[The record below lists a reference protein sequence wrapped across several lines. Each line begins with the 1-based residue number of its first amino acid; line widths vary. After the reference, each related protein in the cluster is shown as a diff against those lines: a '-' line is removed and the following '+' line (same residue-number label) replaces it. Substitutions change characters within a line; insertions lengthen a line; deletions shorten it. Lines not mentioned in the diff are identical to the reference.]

1 MRRMAVSHF
10 NLNHVTFPSAM
21 SSTHRG
27 RLQNPEDPTIDLP
40 ATLSFDGKHVQ
51 IRSGDEMFGQ
61 WPLKDFTAE
70 REEANRF
77 SLVIGGEQWTFV
89 ADDPADFMVSSAEFL
104 RDPPSDGPLKA
115 FFQRLGSAGVTL
127 GAFSLAVTTIL
138 TAFAAGVLVGRY
150 RLEGNAGVAVAVL
163 LVVVV
168 LSLIRIRASQR
179 LSHLPSLTA
188 RTLDRHPAKVARQ
201 VRRREPGDSRARTT
215 AARPRPLLR
224 EREEPDG
231 HPKLAHIDSTVQVD
245 RPTVDTA
252 DAENGDPAGNLPPP
266 SDGPEGEVSPIAP
279 ITEIGPAPDDEPT
292 ESADRENPPSPDIE
306 PTAVDLSSIDG
317 IGPVFQERLADLGI
331 QDVADLAAL
340 DEEDVAVL
348 VEYLGR
354 SGKRLVTQD
363 WVGQARRLIGIE

>member
-1 MRRMAVSHF
+1 
-10 NLNHVTFPSAM
+10 M

-27 RLQNPEDPTIDLP
+27 RLQHPEDPTIDIP

-51 IRSGDEMFGQ
+51 IRSGDQTFGQ

-70 REEANRF
+70 REEANKF
-77 SLVIGGEQWTFV
+77 SLVIGGEQWTFA
-89 ADDPADFMVSSAEFL
+89 ADDPADFMVTSAGFL
-104 RDPPSDGPLKA
+104 KDPPSYGPIKG

-127 GAFSLAVTTIL
+127 GAFSLAVATVL

-168 LSLIRIRASQR
+168 LSVIRVRASQR
-179 LSHLPSLTA
+179 LSPPPSVTA

-201 VRRREPGDSRARTT
+201 VGRRGPGVSRERS
-215 AARPRPLLR
+215 AAAQPRPLLR
-224 EREEPDG
+224 EREEPNG
-231 HPKLAHIDSTVQVD
+231 PPKLAHIDSTVQVD
-245 RPTVDTA
+245 RPTVADTA
-252 DAENGDPAGNLPPP
+252 DDESGDPGGDLPSPP
-266 SDGPEGEVSPIAP
+266 DSPEGEVLPIAP
-279 ITEIGPAPDDEPT
+279 ITEIGTAPDNQPT
-292 ESADRENPPSPDIE
+292 GNADRESPPSPDIE
-306 PTAVDLSSIDG
+306 PAAVDLSSVDG

-331 QDVADLAAL
+331 EDVADLAAL

-354 SGKRLVTQD
+354 FGKRIVTQD

>member
-1 MRRMAVSHF
+1 MRRTAFSHF
-10 NLNHVTFPSAM
+10 NLKHVTFPSAM

-40 ATLSFDGKHVQ
+40 VTLSFDGKHVQ
-51 IRSGDEMFGQ
+51 IRSGDETFGQ

-70 REEANRF
+70 REEANKF
-77 SLVIGGEQWTFV
+77 SLVIGGERWTFA
-89 ADDPADFMVSSAEFL
+89 ADDPADFMVTSGGFL
-104 RDPPSDGPLKA
+104 RDPPSHGPIKG

-127 GAFSLAVTTIL
+127 GAFSLAVATVL

-168 LSLIRIRASQR
+168 LSVIRVRASQR
-179 LSHLPSLTA
+179 LSPPPSVTA

-201 VRRREPGDSRARTT
+201 VGRRGPVSRTRST
-215 AARPRPLLR
+215 AAQPRPLLR
-224 EREEPDG
+224 EREEPHD
-231 HPKLAHIDSTVQVD
+231 HPKLAHIDSTVKVD
-245 RPTVDTA
+245 RPKVADTA
-252 DAENGDPAGNLPPP
+252 DDESDDPVGNLPPP
-266 SDGPEGEVSPIAP
+266 PDDPEGEVSPIAP
-279 ITEIGPAPDDEPT
+279 ITEIGTAPDDQPT
-292 ESADRENPPSPDIE
+292 GDADRESPPSPDIE
-306 PTAVDLSSIDG
+306 PAAVDLSSIDG

-354 SGKRLVTQD
+354 FGKRLVTQD